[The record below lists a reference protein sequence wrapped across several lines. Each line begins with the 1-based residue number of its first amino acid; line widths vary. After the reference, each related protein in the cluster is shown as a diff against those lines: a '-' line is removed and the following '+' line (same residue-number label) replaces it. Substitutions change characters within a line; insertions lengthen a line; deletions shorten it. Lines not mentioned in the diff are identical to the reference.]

1 MNRKGHAVA
10 KQVPYKNLIIAFLSL
25 GQLLTMCFCVGAF
38 LFDQPRQPETLV
50 VINQDDP
57 FIAERE
63 EQFNLAQVIQ
73 QYDQVIL
80 AIEAYQ
86 RDNGEFPTDLS
97 QLEPT
102 YLPKEP
108 GIYIRNGERLTY
120 LPEPLADDNAPF
132 TFYIY
137 GHYPGFAFMHGW
149 MLYYCPE
156 HYEGCNS
163 EGDRHFRSF
172 RINQRWI
179 WINRSAL

>member
-1 MNRKGHAVA
+1 
-10 KQVPYKNLIIAFLSL
+10 L
-25 GQLLTMCFCVGAF
+25 CVGAF
-38 LFDQPRQPETLV
+38 LYSQARQPETLI
-50 VINQDDP
+50 VINRDDP

-63 EQFNLAQVIQ
+63 KQFKLSQVIP

-80 AIEAYQ
+80 AIWAYYQ
-86 RDNGEFPTDLS
+86 DNERYPTDLS
-97 QLEPT
+97 ELVPT
-102 YLPKEP
+102 YLSKTP

-120 LPEPLADDNAPF
+120 SPEPLADGDAPF

-137 GHYPGFAFMHGW
+137 GHYPGLAFMHGW

-156 HYEGCNS
+156 RYEGCNS
-163 EGDRHFRSF
+163 EGDRHFRSR